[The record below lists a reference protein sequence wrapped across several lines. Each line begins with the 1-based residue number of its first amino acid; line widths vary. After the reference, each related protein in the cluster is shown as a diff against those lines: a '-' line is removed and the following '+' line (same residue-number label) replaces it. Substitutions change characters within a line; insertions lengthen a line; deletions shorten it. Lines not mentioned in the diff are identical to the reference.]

1 VVIQILNII
10 SEKPGFVNAPACI
23 SSGIQVEC
31 GTNRAVVEAHT
42 LGGQVAKAEIC
53 SGVCGFNTTVE
64 ARKDASGQI
73 QLDIES
79 ECKAINRLAAELTEA
94 DPYRE
99 FTYKGEGPLTF
110 EVAAEHC
117 SHAACPVPVGII
129 KAIEIEAGLALPA
142 DVSIKLSKSDQ
153 E

>member
-1 VVIQILNII
+1 M
-10 SEKPGFVNAPACI
+10 
-23 SSGIQVEC
+23 
-31 GTNRAVVEAHT
+31 
-42 LGGQVAKAEIC
+42 AKAEIC

-64 ARKDASGQI
+64 ARNDGAGQV
-73 QLDIES
+73 QLTIES
-79 ECKAINRLAAELTEA
+79 DCKAIQRLAEELTQV

-99 FTYKGEGPLTF
+99 FTYRGEGPRTF
-110 EVAAEHC
+110 EVAADYC

>member
-1 VVIQILNII
+1 M
-10 SEKPGFVNAPACI
+10 
-23 SSGIQVEC
+23 
-31 GTNRAVVEAHT
+31 
-42 LGGQVAKAEIC
+42 AKAEIC

-64 ARKDASGQI
+64 ARNDGAGQV
-73 QLDIES
+73 QLTIES
-79 ECKAINRLAAELTEA
+79 ECKAIRRLAEELTQV

-99 FTYKGEGPLTF
+99 FTYRGVGPRTF
-110 EVAAEHC
+110 EVAAEYC